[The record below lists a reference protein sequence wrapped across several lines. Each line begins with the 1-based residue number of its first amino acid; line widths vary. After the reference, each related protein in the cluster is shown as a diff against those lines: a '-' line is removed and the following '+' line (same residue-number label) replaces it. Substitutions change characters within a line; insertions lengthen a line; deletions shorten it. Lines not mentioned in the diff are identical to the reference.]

1 MMLKDLCDRAIAEG
15 ITLGRLAV
23 MLEAEE
29 TGVQPEVILDRV
41 RDMLKVMKDA
51 VKQGLST
58 SEHSRS
64 GLSGG
69 DAVKVFQASH
79 GGGQTGTCQTG
90 DGQAASGQTAN
101 GLPGNSLLS
110 KALAYALAVTEVNAC
125 MGRIVAAPTA
135 GSCGVIP
142 GVFLAYAELAEPTCA
157 PMAGPMPAADDVLLD
172 GLCAAG
178 LIGQVISEKI
188 GVSGAEGGCQ
198 AECGSAAA
206 MAAAGLTQMSGG
218 SPEACA
224 HAAAMALKGL
234 MGLVCDPVAGL
245 VEVPCV
251 KRNAT
256 SAGVAL
262 SAAEMALAGV
272 RSRIP
277 PDEVIAAMAEVGRAI
292 PVDLRE
298 TARGGLATT
307 PTGRR
312 CARSL

>member
-1 MMLKDLCDRAIAEG
+1 MTLQELCDRATAEG

-29 TGVQPEVILDRV
+29 SGVPSDAILDKV
-41 RDMLKVMKDA
+41 RKMLQVMKDA
-51 VKQGLST
+51 VKQGLRT
-58 SEHSRS
+58 NAHSRS

-69 DAVKVFQASH
+69 DAAKVFQA
-79 GGGQTGTCQTG
+79 
-90 DGQAASGQTAN
+90 AS
-101 GLPGNSLLS
+101 GLPGNALLS
-110 KALAYALAVTEVNAC
+110 KALAYAIAVTEVNAC

-142 GVFLAYAELAEPTCA
+142 GVFLAYAELA
-157 PMAGPMPAADDVLLD
+157 GSSSDNVLVD

-292 PVDLRE
+292 PADLRE